1 MVTEARSSSG
11 QPLLALLLLIL
22 CWTGMR
28 IAVGGSPWM
37 SRAPATADSPSSIV
51 SKNQSAQMSAPRA
64 VVRLNKEAPDL
75 AGPNGSAL
83 ISRRSQ
89 AAQRTTSAIA
99 SFDVEILD
107 APGAMGSKSA
117 FGVKSVDE
125 PPGTSAGKTAADLST
140 ARQGNVLAEPTNAN
154 RRWSA
159 DAWLFLREGGS
170 RLVASGLTAPTYG
183 ASQAGAVLRYWLAP
197 RSAVQPAAYAR
208 VASALGGARESDLAA
223 GVSLRPVPGVP
234 VSAAGELRLSLRE
247 GRSELRPT
255 AFLAAGF
262 DDARMPLG
270 LRARGYAQAGYVG
283 GRDATGFADGSLVA
297 ERPVAQAFGQG
308 VHAGAGMWGGVQRG
322 SGRLDIGPNASLPL
336 RFGDTGA
343 RLSADYR
350 FRVAGNAEPSR
361 SAALTLTAGF

>member
-22 CWTGMR
+22 CWTSMR
-28 IAVGGSPWM
+28 IAVGGSLPI
-37 SRAPATADSPSSIV
+37 SRTPSTAEGLSSIA
-51 SKNQSAQMSAPRA
+51 SRNQGAQMSGPRPA
-64 VVRLNKEAPDL
+64 LRLDEEAPDL
-75 AGPNGSAL
+75 DEPNGSAL

-89 AAQRTTSAIA
+89 SARRMIPESA
-99 SFDVEILD
+99 SRDVEIFHVSG
-107 APGAMGSKSA
+107 GAGAASA
-117 FGVKSVDE
+117 VGVKSSDE
-125 PPGTSAGKTAADLST
+125 PLSNPMGTTTPYPAPTGPEPALARHSHTA
-140 ARQGNVLAEPTNAN
+140 

-159 DAWLFLREGGS
+159 DAWVFLREGRS
-170 RLVASGLTAPTYG
+170 RLAASGLTVPTYG
-183 ASQAGAVLRYWLAP
+183 ASQAGAVLRYRLAP
-197 RSAVQPAAYAR
+197 RSALQPAAYAR
-208 VASALGGARESDLAA
+208 VASALGAARESDLAA

-247 GRSELRPT
+247 GRRELRPA

-262 DDARMPLG
+262 DDARMPHG

-283 GRDATGFADGSLVA
+283 GRYATGFADGNLVA
-297 ERPVAQAFGQG
+297 ERPLAQAFSRG

-322 SGRLDIGPNASLPL
+322 SGRLDIGPSASLPL
-336 RFGDTGA
+336 RLGDTGA